1 MRKYLSRG
9 RSLKVNNPKGEN
21 NIMSNENTPKSN
33 TGKMAP
39 PQPNFKIDPNPGTH
53 VKKMIAVVSGKG
65 GVGKSSVT
73 AMSALWTAR
82 HGHSVAIMD
91 ADITGPSIPRMFG
104 VGPYDLTANDTTI
117 FPAQSVTGIKVMS
130 MNLLMEQED
139 QPVIWRGPVIA
150 GALKQ
155 FWTDVAWGD
164 VDYMFVDM
172 PPGTGDVPLTVFQA
186 LPVDGILIVTTPQD
200 LVSMI
205 VRKAVSMAKL
215 MEVPILGIIEN
226 MSYVKCPHCGEE
238 IHIFGNSHIDET
250 AAAEGIPVIARIPI
264 DSAMT
269 AACDAG
275 KIEYYDGDFM
285 GGLGKVL
292 PEI

>member
-1 MRKYLSRG
+1 MSTQNNSGAPKPPTPHAQPDFHIEANKGSHVG
-9 RSLKVNNPKGEN
+9 KV
-21 NIMSNENTPKSN
+21 
-33 TGKMAP
+33 
-39 PQPNFKIDPNPGTH
+39 
-53 VKKMIAVVSGKG
+53 IAVVSGKG

-164 VDYMFVDM
+164 VDYMLVDM

-238 IHIFGNSHIDET
+238 LHIFGNSHIEET

>member
-1 MRKYLSRG
+1 
-9 RSLKVNNPKGEN
+9 
-21 NIMSNENTPKSN
+21 MSNENRPTSN

-39 PQPNFKIDPNPGTH
+39 PQPNFKVEANPGSR

-82 HGHSVAIMD
+82 QGYSVGILD
-91 ADITGPSIPRMFG
+91 ADITGPSIPKMFG
-104 VGPYDLTANDTTI
+104 VGPYDLSANDTTI
-117 FPAQSVTGIKVMS
+117 FPATSVTGIKVMS
-130 MNLLMEQED
+130 MNLLMEKED
-139 QPVIWRGPVIA
+139 MPVIWRSPVIT
-150 GALKQ
+150 GALQQ

-205 VRKAVSMAKL
+205 VRKAVGMAK
-215 MEVPILGIIEN
+215 MMNVPILGIVEN

-238 IHIFGNSHIDET
+238 IRIFGNGHIDET
-250 AAAEGIPVIARIPI
+250 AAEEGIPIVARIPI
-264 DSAMT
+264 DAAMT
-269 AACDAG
+269 AACDTG
-275 KIEYYDGDFM
+275 KIEYYSGNFMDG
-285 GGLGKVL
+285 LAEIL
-292 PEI
+292 PVI

>member
-73 AMSALWTAR
+73 AMT
-82 HGHSVAIMD
+82 
-91 ADITGPSIPRMFG
+91 
-104 VGPYDLTANDTTI
+104 NDTTI

-275 KIEYYDGDFM
+275 KIEYYAGDFM
-285 GGLGKVL
+285 VGLEKVL